1 MIQSI
6 PGNRPQAV
14 EIKPLKLKLNRFL
27 KNHRNSTLTFARVNH
42 KSSIVNFPALSR
54 RPKPIPALPTP
65 PCPPGVFSL
74 HYPFVPF
81 VYGTRPFRG
90 LNSLMIACQYDF
102 CQSAPVTQIKFGTD
116 GWRAVI
122 AEDFS
127 FANVARVAQAAA
139 DYWKAENQNPR
150 SPVYGFAPKI
160 IVGYDRRFFSDRFA
174 QTTAEVLA
182 GNGFHVVLTPDPTP
196 TPAISY
202 AVKDLQAI
210 GGVMITASHNPP
222 IFNGFKLKSYYG
234 GSSSPDECKAV
245 EGCLN
250 KSAVSMAYLKDA
262 QEAGKISIQDLRPAH
277 YAALKKLVNFP
288 LIAKSKLRF
297 AHDALFGV
305 GAGCFGTLLAGTTC
319 KVTTLNGKHDVLF
332 GGINPE
338 PILQNYGPSQLYL
351 RAHPHDI
358 CLVTDGDADRVGG
371 MDGRG
376 KYLTTH
382 QIICLLLHHFYA
394 NRHQTGRVVKALTT
408 TSMVDK
414 MCAAYRLPLVETG
427 VGFKYVCAEM
437 LKGGVLLGA
446 EESGGIG
453 FPGHIPER
461 DGIAA
466 GLMLLEMLAMEKISV
481 NKIWAKLEKEF
492 GPHQYGR
499 IDTHFPLEKR
509 ATLMEYLVKNP
520 PAKLLRSP
528 LAEIKSYD
536 GVKFVAKDS
545 SWLMLRGSGT
555 EPILRIYAEAKTH
568 ADAQKLLRLGVALT
582 KAVA

>member
-1 MIQSI
+1 M
-6 PGNRPQAV
+6 A
-14 EIKPLKLKLNRFL
+14 
-27 KNHRNSTLTFARVNH
+27 
-42 KSSIVNFPALSR
+42 
-54 RPKPIPALPTP
+54 
-65 PCPPGVFSL
+65 
-74 HYPFVPF
+74 
-81 VYGTRPFRG
+81 
-90 LNSLMIACQYDF
+90 
-102 CQSAPVTQIKFGTD
+102 QIKFGTD

-122 AEDFS
+122 AEDFT
-127 FANVARVAQAAA
+127 FANVARVAQATA
-139 DYWKAENQNPR
+139 DYWKSEVQ
-150 SPVYGFAPKI
+150 SPKSKVFGYELKV

-174 QTTAEVLA
+174 QITAEVLA
-182 GNGFHVVLTPDPTP
+182 GNDFQVILTPEPTP
-196 TPAISY
+196 TPSVSF
-202 AVKDLQAI
+202 AVKHLNAV

-234 GSSSPDECKAV
+234 GSSDSETCKAV
-245 EGCLN
+245 ESFLDKN
-250 KSAVSMAYLKDA
+250 PPPLKT
-262 QEAGKISIQDLRPAH
+262 QNSKLKISVQDVRPAH
-277 YAALKKLVNFP
+277 YAALKKLVDFK

-305 GAGCFGTLLAGTTC
+305 GAGCFETILAGTTC
-319 KVTTLNGKHDVLF
+319 KVTTLNGNHDVLF

-338 PILQNYGPSQLYL
+338 PIVQNYARSQKFL

-376 KYLTTH
+376 NYLTTH
-382 QIICLLLHHFYA
+382 QIICLLLHHFVV
-394 NRHQTGRVVKALTT
+394 NRKQTGRVVKALTT

-414 MCAAYRLPLVETG
+414 MCAAYNLPLVETG
-427 VGFKYVCAEM
+427 VGFKYICAEM

-466 GLMLLEMLAMEKISV
+466 GLLLLELLATEKISV
-481 NKIWAKLEKEF
+481 NKLLAKMEKQF
-492 GPHQYGR
+492 GPHRYGR

-509 ATLMEYLVKNP
+509 ATLMEFLKNNP

-528 LAEIKSYD
+528 LADMKTFD
-536 GVKFVAKDS
+536 GVKYVATDS

-555 EPILRIYAEAKTH
+555 EPILRIYAEAKTET
-568 ADAQKLLRLGVALT
+568 DAKKLLNFGLALT
-582 KAVA
+582 QNKRFR